1 MKILSRLLLV
11 ALLGSFIATSGGY
24 SQATETLKANP
35 DNGKMGIGIAVTP
48 KNFPSHTAADVDEA
62 FKMARVLGDHAVF
75 IYQWHDLDIQTVRL
89 MMEKSRSMGLTTIL
103 GLSPTSLDKGR
114 KELDLPGSVRKKAG
128 RNVSFGNP
136 VIREAFKKSARDLA
150 RLKPAYLCLA
160 TEINFL
166 ALQRLDEYLHFA
178 SLYKEAYQEV
188 KRISPRTRVFVSFQ
202 WEWVR
207 ILDAKEPDKIKEHS
221 KVFDIFRPE
230 LDVIGFTT
238 YPSPFHNSPAD
249 LPPDYYSWMYNHIR
263 KTDEVLFMEAGWP
276 TSGTGSE
283 AEQEAYIRRLPE
295 LLNGINVKVIAWA
308 LLHDVGLAEFNADLN
323 TVGLAANDGKRKK
336 GYDDFSS
343 LKKSLQSS
351 PQ

>member
-11 ALLGSFIATSGGY
+11 VLLGSFIATSGGY
-24 SQATETLKANP
+24 SQAAETLNANRH
-35 DNGKMGIGIAVTP
+35 NTKIGIGIAVTP
-48 KNFPSHTAADVDEA
+48 KNFPAHTAADVDEA
-62 FKMARVLGDHAVF
+62 FRMAKALGDYSVF
-75 IYQWHDLDIQTVRL
+75 IFQWHDLDMQTVKL
-89 MMEKSRSMGLTTIL
+89 MMEKARAVGLTPIL

-114 KELDLPGSVRKKAG
+114 KELDLPESIRKKAG

-136 VIREAFKKSARDLA
+136 IIREAFKKSARDLA

-188 KRISPRTRVFVSFQ
+188 KRISPRTKVFVSFQ

-230 LDVIGFTT
+230 LDVVGFTT
-238 YPSPFHNSPAD
+238 YPSPFHKSPAD
-249 LPPDYYSWMYNHIR
+249 LPIDYYSWMYNHIR
-263 KTDEVLFMEAGWP
+263 KTDEVLFMETGWP

-283 AEQEAYIRRLPE
+283 DEQAAYIRRLPE
-295 LLNGINVKVIAWA
+295 LLKGSTVKVIAWA
-308 LLHDVGLAEFNADLN
+308 LLHDVGLAEFDADLN
-323 TVGLAANDGKRKK
+323 TAGLVTRDGKRKK
-336 GYDDFSS
+336 GYDAFTS